1 MGIPNPT
8 TFTLAPAMAPAAP
21 LMRMLGRY
29 DRQKLEA
36 FIEISIGLL
45 DLIDPDPEAE
55 EIGLEDAFISHD
67 PRFADQVEDNEAGA
81 WVEWTTMRGSQ
92 KRGPNL
98 LMGHEDD
105 EDDDPPE
112 DDDSDRC
119 GAGDDWMAGGNLN
132 CSGLLYA
139 GADMISEDDE
149 HSHQLAETSIAAKD
163 D

>member
-1 MGIPNPT
+1 MGAQNPL
-8 TFTLAPAMAPAAP
+8 TFTLSPGMAPAAP
-21 LMRMLGRY
+21 LMRMLGQF
-29 DRQKLEA
+29 DRPKLEA
-36 FIEISIGLL
+36 FIEIGISLL

-81 WVEWTTMRGSQ
+81 WIEWMTMRGSQ
-92 KRGPNL
+92 KPGPNIL
-98 LMGHEDD
+98 AGHEDD
-105 EDDDPPE
+105 EDDDPAE

-132 CSGLLYA
+132 CGQLLRPDLA
-139 GADMISEDDE
+139 ISDDDE
-149 HSHQLAETSIAAKD
+149 HSHQLAETPIAFND